1 MKTQLNN
8 ADNNRLI
15 SVMEQ
20 LAEQNRQLA
29 VVFSNTHHQT
39 EELDDD
45 LEYKE
50 AQYFV
55 TKAIY
60 QVGAILGKR
69 IAENF
74 I

>member
-1 MKTQLNN
+1 
-8 ADNNRLI
+8 
-15 SVMEQ
+15 MEQ

-29 VVFSNTHHQT
+29 VVFSNTHSMN

-45 LEYKE
+45 IDYKE

-69 IAENF
+69 IADSF
-74 I
+74 ISLIV